1 MTDSEGMMFTP
12 FALSKLFSAKQASKK
27 NIILILVHVD
37 RAVTDSTIS
46 PYAFQEKLL
55 QGSGLKF

>member
-1 MTDSEGMMFTP
+1 MFTP